1 MIAGLLDHLW
11 QSTLFAGGA
20 GLLTLWLRRNPARL
34 RFRLWFAASLKF
46 LIPFAALSAVGESL
60 SRLFPATVPRL
71 VREIQPAAER
81 FSAPAHALAAQQ
93 HTMGVNLLPVLTGI
107 WLTGF

>member
-20 GLLTLWLRRNPARL
+20 WLLTLWLRRNPARL

-46 LIPFAALSAVGESL
+46 LLPFAALSAAGESL
-60 SRLFPATVPRL
+60 SRLFPTVVPRL
-71 VREIQPAAER
+71 V
-81 FSAPAHALAAQQ
+81 LAVQ
-93 HTMGVNLLPVLTGI
+93 
-107 WLTGF
+107 